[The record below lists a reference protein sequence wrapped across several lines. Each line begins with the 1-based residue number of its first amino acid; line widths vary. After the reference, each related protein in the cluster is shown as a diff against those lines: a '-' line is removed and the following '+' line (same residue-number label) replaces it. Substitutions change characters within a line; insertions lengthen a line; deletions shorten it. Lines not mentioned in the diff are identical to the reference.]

1 MRFAPMRFS
10 GMSLR
15 HNPEKLSISG
25 SDHVRVYHSPCCD
38 ADSRSLGRELR
49 RIEGE
54 GEFCGKDCIA
64 QYQALEQLHIRSK
77 RAKLVLPHMEPMYA
91 YLKELK
97 MTAKPVDDVLSYR
110 FLFIEAQSL
119 RPEAQNTEFY
129 LTKTDGE
136 SLWDI
141 AYAYDVPIERLT
153 VLNPQIPLID
163 ELSRGERVRIC

>member
-1 MRFAPMRFS
+1 M
-10 GMSLR
+10 
-15 HNPEKLSISG
+15 I
-25 SDHVRVYHSPCCD
+25 
-38 ADSRSLGRELR
+38 
-49 RIEGE
+49 
-54 GEFCGKDCIA
+54 
-64 QYQALEQLHIRSK
+64 
-77 RAKLVLPHMEPMYA
+77 PHMEPMYA

-153 VLNPQIPLID
+153 VLNPQIPLIY